1 MSDPSAPSA
10 SSTPAFEK
18 LGLFYLGRRHDLAT
32 GQTVDEPVL
41 YDSRDL
47 VTHAV
52 CVGMTG
58 SGKTGLCLGLMEE
71 AAIDGVPVIAIDPKG
86 DLGNLL
92 LTFPRLSPEEFR
104 PWVNEDDARRAG
116 VSADA
121 FAAEQAKTWAAGLQS
136 WGQDAARVQRLRDA
150 AEFAIFTPGSRA
162 GRPVSI
168 LSSFSAPAPAERE
181 DAELLAE
188 RASGT
193 ATSALVLAGVDA
205 PPRSREHS
213 LVAALLSHAWRN
225 GVDLDLAALIRQV
238 QTPPFDKVGV
248 VDLESFFPSKDRFEL
263 AMQLNG
269 VLAAPGFETWLE
281 GEPLDPQSLF
291 YSPAGKP
298 RVSIFSVAHLGD
310 AERMFFVSLLMNQMV
325 SWMRKQTG
333 TTSLRAILY
342 MDEILGYF
350 PPVANPPSKPP
361 LLTLLKQ
368 GRAFG
373 LGIVLATQNPVDLD
387 YKGLANT
394 GTWFLGRLQT
404 ERDKAR
410 VLDGLEGVSGGLD
423 RAEAD
428 RILSALKKRV
438 FLMHNVHDTGPT
450 VFETRWTLSYLRG
463 PLSRDQIKSL
473 TPARSGPAAAA
484 RSPAAA
490 TPQTRPAASA
500 ESAVGSPVR
509 GTASPGRA
517 GSPEP
522 GVASERPVV
531 PPGIQEWFIKDSAKA
546 AASYSPGVLGAAR
559 LSFSDRALGVDST
572 ADVYYFAPVTDA
584 AIQLD
589 WAAAER
595 LDIRADDLSRA
606 PATPGAQFEPL
617 PVAATQPKKYAAW
630 EKSLKSWLGQ
640 NERVTLLRHPALN
653 LVSTPGES
661 ERDFRI
667 RLQHEAR
674 AARDAAVDA
683 VRKKFA
689 SKQAVLAERL
699 RRAQQTVEREAQQA
713 SDSKMQ
719 TAVSMGATLLGA
731 LLGRKAVSASTLGRA
746 TTTARGV
753 GRSMKEA
760 SDVKRAT
767 ESVESV
773 KASIEALDGEIAE
786 AVAGVTAKIDQDAP
800 LEQVS
805 LSPKR
810 GQIEVQFV
818 ALAWKPEET
827 APTRA

>member
-18 LGLFYLGRRHDLAT
+18 LGLFYLGRRHDPAT

-333 TTSLRAILY
+333 TTSLRAMLY

-484 RSPAAA
+484 TSPAAA

-500 ESAVGSPVR
+500 EPAVGSPVR

-531 PPGIQEWFIKDSAKA
+531 PPGIQEWFIKDPAKA

-559 LSFSDRALGVDST
+559 VSFSDRALGVDST
-572 ADVYYFAPVTDA
+572 ADLYYFAPVTDA

-595 LDIRADDLSRA
+595 LEIGADDLTRA

-773 KASIEALDGEIAE
+773 QASIEALDGEIAE